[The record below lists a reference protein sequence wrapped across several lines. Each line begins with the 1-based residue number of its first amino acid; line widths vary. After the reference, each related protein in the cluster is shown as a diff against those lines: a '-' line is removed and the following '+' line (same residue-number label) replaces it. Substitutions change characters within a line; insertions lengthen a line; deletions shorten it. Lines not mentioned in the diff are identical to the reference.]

1 MEQNNTNHF
10 LGINWTV
17 RFKNPQFWLAIA
29 LSILVPPLAYT
40 GTEFNEVTS
49 WGKFFDILGDGFANP
64 YIVLMMLVGI
74 YNAVVDK
81 TTKGFG
87 DSYIAKQYLRP
98 RTDYDPKQALDWEVN
113 IDKKAQLKDKIKKE
127 QDEKLKLEEDERNKI
142 EQSQKESV
150 EMIEKEPKDDEAVD
164 IVNDEP
170 KPKNKMTDEEYDQ
183 HYTTQTKD
191 DGLDDGKP
199 LRTPVEYDESQP
211 FTDDSEDVEFTTV
224 DIADNTPQ
232 PKEQPAVDEW
242 EDENEVKGSNPDDP
256 KDIPEKP
263 PEQDKEVDESKE
275 VK

>member
-1 MEQNNTNHF
+1 MEQNNVKHF

-87 DSYIAKQYLRP
+87 DSYIAKQYLKP

-113 IDKKAQLKDKIKKE
+113 IEKKAQAKDKVKRGQE
-127 QDEKLKLEEDERNKI
+127 EKLKLEEDER
-142 EQSQKESV
+142 QKENE
-150 EMIEKEPKDDEAVD
+150 EMIEKAIPIDNQNNDFEPEQWNDDFAEEVEVEEGLRDIEDDDIIVD
-164 IVNDEP
+164 NFNPDINNSGVMLDTSQQVEGAIENDE
-170 KPKNKMTDEEYDQ
+170 NTSTD
-183 HYTTQTKD
+183 K
-191 DGLDDGKP
+191 
-199 LRTPVEYDESQP
+199 
-211 FTDDSEDVEFTTV
+211 
-224 DIADNTPQ
+224 
-232 PKEQPAVDEW
+232 
-242 EDENEVKGSNPDDP
+242 
-256 KDIPEKP
+256 
-263 PEQDKEVDESKE
+263 
-275 VK
+275 

>member
-1 MEQNNTNHF
+1 MKQNNANHF

-17 RFKNPQFWLAIA
+17 RSKHPQFWLGLI
-29 LSILVPPLAYT
+29 LSILVPPLSYT

-64 YIVLMMLVGI
+64 YIVLMMIVGI
-74 YNAVVDK
+74 YNTIVDK

-98 RTDYDPKQALDWEVN
+98 RTDYDPKQALDWEINVE
-113 IDKKAQLKDKIKKE
+113 KKAKAREE
-127 QDEKLKLEEDERNKI
+127 QDEKLKLEEYER
-142 EQSQKESV
+142 QKENE
-150 EMIEKEPKDDEAVD
+150 EMIEKEPK
-164 IVNDEP
+164 
-170 KPKNKMTDEEYDQ
+170 PKNEMTDEEYDQ
-183 HYTTQTKD
+183 YYTTQTKD

-199 LRTPVEYDESQP
+199 LREPVNYDETQP
-211 FTDDSEDVEFTTV
+211 FTDDSEDVEFTIV